1 MHRSCAWK
9 SAFLTRRLIRGFARL
24 KVSASHKEKSMKP
37 LKFFVAACLLSSAP
51 LVFAQTQ
58 TQADGASAPQAASA
72 PNVSQPSQECVGPA
86 SFCTPYF
93 GS

>member
-9 SAFLTRRLIRGFARL
+9 SAFLMRRLIRGIARL

-37 LKFFVAACLLSSAP
+37 LKFLVAACLLSSAP
-51 LVFAQTQ
+51 LVFAQ

-72 PNVSQPSQECVGPA
+72 PNVPQQSQECVGPA